1 LSSGSGATGTLRA
14 VLWDMDGTLVDTE
27 PYWIEREHE
36 IVAEHGNGG
45 WTHEHGLALVGRD
58 LRDSAAYLREH
69 GELDLGIDEIVHL
82 LLDGVIDR
90 VRQRVPWRPG
100 ARELLADV
108 VAAGI
113 PCALVTMSW
122 TRFTDA
128 IVPLL
133 PDGSF
138 TVVVAG
144 DDVTNGKPH
153 PEPYLTAAER
163 LGVDPTDCVAIED
176 SFTGV
181 RSADAAGCC
190 TLAVPHVVP
199 IPDGHGHHR
208 LHSLEGVTAAQLSGL
223 LSSCRRTRSGA

>member
-1 LSSGSGATGTLRA
+1 
-14 VLWDMDGTLVDTE
+14 VF
-27 PYWIEREHE
+27 
-36 IVAEHGNGG
+36 
-45 WTHEHGLALVGRD
+45 
-58 LRDSAAYLREH
+58 
-69 GELDLGIDEIVHL
+69 
-82 LLDGVIDR
+82 
-90 VRQRVPWRPG
+90 
-100 ARELLADV
+100 
-108 VAAGI
+108 AAGN
-113 PCALVTMSW
+113 PSSLVTMSC

-128 IVPLL
+128 NVPLL